1 MVGDVICASS
11 ELQDGGCGIRFSVV
25 RWGRPEAA
33 FAVRYLGVIKAYL
46 NRCGHVPT
54 ELDWNP
60 GEFFDVEG
68 RYLICATHGAIYSPE
83 SGRCMGGRC
92 NGKGLEPVAVVER
105 DGHVYLM
112 E

>member
-11 ELQDGGCGIRFSVV
+11 ELQDGGRGIRFSVV
-25 RWGRPEAA
+25 RWGRPEVA
-33 FAVRYLGVIKAYL
+33 FAVRYRGVIKAYL